1 MKRVLTPLA
10 AACLLASA
18 SLPLQASPYSTMVVF
33 GDSLSDAGQFADAD
47 GPAGSTVRFTN
58 RTGPT
63 FRPGTGESFGL
74 NSTQILNGKLGLG
87 SMSGSTSPVNQA
99 LGLPDGTNYAVGG
112 NTTSQITDSIVGT
125 GEGSVVELEDGT
137 NLRQRP
143 GYLAELASSGRRV
156 DANTLFYVNGGG
168 NDFLDGLINPLAAP
182 DVATLQAQQAAT
194 RLADGVRALDG
205 AGARYIMVSLLPD
218 VGRTPFA
225 TNLGNIL
232 PAVPG
237 TISGLVSDFNQ
248 ELVSQLQSIDA
259 EIIPL
264 NVPLLVSEV
273 LENPGLYGLANDPD
287 LLVAT
292 CFDDCAAPNPIYGI
306 NGSTPDPTRL
316 LFDDGVHPTIAGQI
330 LFADYAYSLL
340 SAPWEISLLP
350 EMAHGNLRSHQD
362 QLRAQWQAD
371 WEAWQAVGQWRAF
384 VNGGGQRLD
393 YDIYESSADGNGYNL
408 NFGGSYRL
416 NEAWRLGLAAG
427 FYEQSL
433 EAGDADSDY
442 ELNSYIGTAFAQYQE
457 NRWWAELAASV
468 GHLDYANLERK
479 FELGAAKRTEEGD
492 TDGSLWAFTGR
503 FGYDIAQPGSQW
515 HLSPFISADYARVE
529 LDGYAEDG
537 QRSTALT
544 YDDQERTSKR
554 LGVGL
559 QGIIDLNAQT
569 RLFAEVAQEREY
581 EDDVSEVSISQNA
594 LQGIEYTLEGYVP
607 TDKTTRASL
616 GVSHKLAEGLSLRG
630 SYSYRDSDDDDQQGI
645 NLSLSWDL

>member
-33 GDSLSDAGQFADAD
+33 GDSLADAGQRADAD
-47 GPAGSTVRFTN
+47 GPAGATERFTN

-63 FRPGTGESFGL
+63 YQPGSGESYGL
-74 NSTQILNGKLGLG
+74 NATQILNGKLGLG
-87 SMSGSTSPVNQA
+87 SMTGSTSPVNQA
-99 LGLPDGTNYAVGG
+99 LGLPDGDNWAVGG
-112 NTTSQITDSIVGT
+112 YRTDQILNSITGVGGSIVD
-125 GEGSVVELEDGT
+125 SRSRD
-137 NLRQRP
+137 
-143 GYLAELASSGRRV
+143 GYLVERGFRADPNALYYL
-156 DANTLFYVNGGG
+156 TGGG
-168 NDFLDGLINPLAAP
+168 NDFLQFQ
-182 DVATLQAQQAAT
+182 VTSTATAQASAGRLVDSVEALQQA
-194 RLADGVRALDG
+194 GG
-205 AGARYIMVSLLPD
+205 KYIMVWLLPD
-218 VGRTPFA
+218 VGLTPNFFGGGLQS
-225 TNLGNIL
+225 T
-232 PAVPG
+232 V
-237 TISGLVSDFNQ
+237 SGLAQDFNT
-248 ELVSQLQSIDA
+248 ELVAQLAQVNA
-259 EIIPL
+259 EVIPL
-264 NVPLLVSEV
+264 NVPLMLSEV
-273 LENPGLYGLANDPD
+273 LADPARYGLLADRNA
-287 LLVAT
+287 LLST
-292 CFDDCAAPNPIYGI
+292 CFDDCTNQNPVFGL
-306 NGSTPDPTRL
+306 NGTSPDPTKL
-316 LFDDGVHPTIAGQI
+316 LFNDSVHPTIAGQTLI
-330 LFADYAYSLL
+330 SDYAYSLL

-479 FELGAAKRTEEGD
+479 FELGTANRTEEGD
-492 TDGSLWAFTGR
+492 TDGSLWAFSGR

-529 LDGYAEDG
+529 LDGYSEDG

-554 LGVGL
+554 LGIGL
-559 QGIIDLNAQT
+559 QGIIDLSAQT

-581 EDDVSEVSISQNA
+581 EDDVSEVSMSQNA
-594 LQGIEYTLEGYVP
+594 LSGIEYTLEGYVP

-630 SYSYRDSDDDDQQGI
+630 SYSYRNSDDDDQQGI
-645 NLSLSWDL
+645 NVSLSWDL